1 MDLNRLGNGK
11 KFVEKLINK
20 GHIKGMGLSQQQQKE
35 KLNQKKNPNPRQTDE
50 DS

>member
-11 KFVEKLINK
+11 KFVETLIGK
-20 GHIKGMGLSQQQQKE
+20 GQVKGMGLSPQQLQE
-35 KLNQKKNPNPRQTDE
+35 KLNQTKNPKPRQTDA